1 MSLAFKKLDLQKL
14 DLKFVGEGMTFS
26 GYASVFGQVDSYG
39 DTIDPNAYDLTLKDR
54 VRPVRM
60 RWNHYGPVIG
70 KWLRMTT
77 DKTGLFVEGELTPG
91 HSKAI
96 DTYASL
102 KHGAVDGLSIGYIAK
117 SAVENP
123 NGTRL
128 LKDIELVEISIVEE
142 PADINATV
150 SSIKSAIEQAKSIR
164 EIEATLR
171 DSAGLSRLEACAV
184 VSRIKSVIQSDFD
197 NGKKEA
203 QEIAQLFKSF
213 NKV

>member
-1 MSLAFKKLDLQKL
+1 MKFKKLDLQKL

-26 GYASVFGQVDSYG
+26 GYASVFGGVDSYG
-39 DTIDPNAYDLTLKDR
+39 DTIDPKAYDATLKDR
-54 VRPVRM
+54 VRPIRM

-77 DKTGLFVEGELTPG
+77 DSVGLFVEGELTPG
-91 HSKAI
+91 HSTAI

-102 KHGAVDGLSIGYIAK
+102 KHGAIDGLSIGYIAK
-117 SAVENP
+117 SAIENP
-123 NGTRL
+123 DGTRL
-128 LKDIELVEISIVEE
+128 LKEIELIEISIVEE
-142 PADINATV
+142 PADINAAV
-150 SSIKSAIEQAKSIR
+150 SNIKSAIEKAKSIR

-197 NGKKEA
+197 NGKKQA
-203 QEIAQLFKSF
+203 QEIAHLFKSF
-213 NKV
+213 NGI

>member
-1 MSLAFKKLDLQKL
+1 MKFKKLDLQKL
-14 DLKFVGEGMTFS
+14 ELKFVGEGMTFS
-26 GYASVFGQVDSYG
+26 GYASVFGGVDSYG
-39 DTIDPNAYDLTLKDR
+39 DTIDPKAYEKTLTDR
-54 VRPVRM
+54 ARPIRM

-77 DKTGLFVEGELTPG
+77 DNVGLFVEGELTPG
-91 HSKAI
+91 HSTAI

-102 KHGAVDGLSIGYIAK
+102 KHGAIDGLSIGYIAK
-117 SAVENP
+117 SAIENP
-123 NGTRL
+123 DGTRL
-128 LKDIELVEISIVEE
+128 LKEIELIEISIVEE

-150 SSIKSAIEQAKSIR
+150 SNIKSAIEKANSIR

-197 NGKKEA
+197 NDKKQA

>member
-1 MSLAFKKLDLQKL
+1 MSLQFKKLDLQKL

-39 DTIDPNAYDLTLKDR
+39 DTIDPNAYDLTLKER

-70 KWLRMTT
+70 KWLRMTV

-102 KHGAVDGLSIGYIAK
+102 KHGAVDGLSIGYIAR
-117 SAVENP
+117 SAEDRP

-128 LKDIELVEISIVEE
+128 LKEIELVEISIVEE

>member
-184 VSRIKSVIQSDFD
+184 VSRIKSVIQSDFESD
-197 NGKKEA
+197 KKEA

>member
-1 MSLAFKKLDLQKL
+1 MKFKKLDLQKL
-14 DLKFVGEGMTFS
+14 ELKFVGEGMTFS
-26 GYASVFGQVDSYG
+26 GYASVFGGVDSYG
-39 DTIDPNAYDLTLKDR
+39 DTIDPKAYDATLKDR
-54 VRPVRM
+54 VRPIRM

-77 DKTGLFVEGELTPG
+77 DSVGLFVEGELTPG
-91 HSKAI
+91 HSTAI

-102 KHGAVDGLSIGYIAK
+102 KHGAIDGLSIGYIAK
-117 SAVENP
+117 NAIENP
-123 NGTRL
+123 DGTRL
-128 LKDIELVEISIVEE
+128 LKEIELIEISIVEE

-150 SSIKSAIEQAKSIR
+150 SNIKSAIEKANSIR

-197 NGKKEA
+197 SDKKQA

>member
-1 MSLAFKKLDLQKL
+1 
-14 DLKFVGEGMTFS
+14 
-26 GYASVFGQVDSYG
+26 
-39 DTIDPNAYDLTLKDR
+39 
-54 VRPVRM
+54 M

-213 NKV
+213 NGI

>member
-1 MSLAFKKLDLQKL
+1 MKFKKLDLQKL
-14 DLKFVGEGMTFS
+14 ELKFVGEGMTFS
-26 GYASVFGQVDSYG
+26 GYASVFGGVDSYG
-39 DTIDPNAYDLTLKDR
+39 DTIDPKAYEKTLTDR
-54 VRPVRM
+54 TRPIRM

-77 DKTGLFVEGELTPG
+77 DSVGLFVEGELTPG
-91 HSKAI
+91 HSTAI

-102 KHGAVDGLSIGYIAK
+102 KHGAIDGLSIGYIAK
-117 SAVENP
+117 NAIENP
-123 NGTRL
+123 DGTRL
-128 LKDIELVEISIVEE
+128 LKEIELIEISIVEE

-150 SSIKSAIEQAKSIR
+150 SNIKSAIEKANSIR

-213 NKV
+213 NGI

>member
-1 MSLAFKKLDLQKL
+1 MPRSVNHVASRARRKNLMKLAK
-14 DLKFVGEGMTFS
+14 
-26 GYASVFGQVDSYG
+26 GYFGRRKNVW
-39 DTIDPNAYDLTLKDR
+39 T
-54 VRPVRM
+54 V
-60 RWNHYGPVIG
+60 
-70 KWLRMTT
+70 
-77 DKTGLFVEGELTPG
+77 
-91 HSKAI
+91 
-96 DTYASL
+96 
-102 KHGAVDGLSIGYIAK
+102 AK
-117 SAVENP
+117 NAVENP

-128 LKDIELVEISIVEE
+128 LKEIELIEISIVEE

-150 SSIKSAIEQAKSIR
+150 SNIKSAIEKANSIR

>member
-1 MSLAFKKLDLQKL
+1 MKFKKLDLQKL
-14 DLKFVGEGMTFS
+14 ELKFVGEGMTFS
-26 GYASVFGQVDSYG
+26 GYASVFGGVDSYG
-39 DTIDPNAYDLTLKDR
+39 DTIDPKAYEKTLTDR
-54 VRPVRM
+54 TRPIRM

-77 DKTGLFVEGELTPG
+77 DSVGLFVEGELTPG
-91 HSKAI
+91 HSTAI

-102 KHGAVDGLSIGYIAK
+102 KHGAIDGLSIGYIAK
-117 SAVENP
+117 SAIENP
-123 NGTRL
+123 DGTRL
-128 LKDIELVEISIVEE
+128 LKEIELIEISIVEE

-150 SSIKSAIEQAKSIR
+150 SNIKSAIEKANSIR

-184 VSRIKSVIQSDFD
+184 VSRIKAVIQSDFD

-213 NKV
+213 NGI

>member
-1 MSLAFKKLDLQKL
+1 MKFKKLDLQKL

-26 GYASVFGQVDSYG
+26 GYASVFGGVDSYG
-39 DTIDPNAYDLTLKDR
+39 DTIDPKAYDATLKDR
-54 VRPVRM
+54 VRPVRL

-77 DKTGLFVEGELTPG
+77 DSVGLFVEGELTPG
-91 HSKAI
+91 HSTAI

-102 KHGAVDGLSIGYIAK
+102 KHGAIDGLSIGYIAK
-117 SAVENP
+117 SAIENP
-123 NGTRL
+123 DGTRL
-128 LKDIELVEISIVEE
+128 LKEIELVEISIVEE

-150 SSIKSAIEQAKSIR
+150 SNIKSAIEKANSIR

-197 NGKKEA
+197 NDKKQA

>member
-1 MSLAFKKLDLQKL
+1 MKFKKLDLQKL

-26 GYASVFGQVDSYG
+26 GYASVFGGVDSYG
-39 DTIDPNAYDLTLKDR
+39 DTIDPKAYDATLKDR
-54 VRPVRM
+54 VRPIRM

-77 DKTGLFVEGELTPG
+77 DSVGLFVEGELTPG
-91 HSKAI
+91 HSTAI

-102 KHGAVDGLSIGYIAK
+102 KHGAIDGLSIGYIAK
-117 SAVENP
+117 SAIENP
-123 NGTRL
+123 DGTRL
-128 LKDIELVEISIVEE
+128 LKEIELIEISIVEE

-150 SSIKSAIEQAKSIR
+150 SNIKSAIEKANSIR

-197 NGKKEA
+197 NDKKQA

>member
-1 MSLAFKKLDLQKL
+1 MKFKKLDLQKL
-14 DLKFVGEGMTFS
+14 ELKFVGEGMTFS
-26 GYASVFGQVDSYG
+26 GYASVFGGVDSYG
-39 DTIDPNAYDLTLKDR
+39 DTIDPKAYDATLKDR
-54 VRPVRM
+54 VRPIRM

-77 DKTGLFVEGELTPG
+77 DSVGLFVEGELTPG
-91 HSKAI
+91 HSTAI

-102 KHGAVDGLSIGYIAK
+102 KHGAIDGLSIGYIAK
-117 SAVENP
+117 SAIENP
-123 NGTRL
+123 DGTRL
-128 LKDIELVEISIVEE
+128 LKEIELIEISIVEE

-150 SSIKSAIEQAKSIR
+150 SNIKSAIEKANSIR

-213 NKV
+213 NGI

>member
-1 MSLAFKKLDLQKL
+1 MKFKKLDLQKL

-26 GYASVFGQVDSYG
+26 GYASVFGGVDSYG
-39 DTIDPNAYDLTLKDR
+39 DTIDPKAYDATLKDR
-54 VRPVRM
+54 VRPIRM

-77 DKTGLFVEGELTPG
+77 DSVGLFVEGELTPG
-91 HSKAI
+91 HSTAI

-102 KHGAVDGLSIGYIAK
+102 KHGAIDGLSIGYIAK
-117 SAVENP
+117 SAIENP
-123 NGTRL
+123 DGTRL
-128 LKDIELVEISIVEE
+128 LKEIELIEISIVEE

-150 SSIKSAIEQAKSIR
+150 SNIKSAIEKANSIR

-197 NGKKEA
+197 NYKKQA

>member
-1 MSLAFKKLDLQKL
+1 MKFKKLDLQKL

-26 GYASVFGQVDSYG
+26 GYASVFGGIDSYG
-39 DTIDPNAYDLTLKDR
+39 DTIDPKAYDATLKDR
-54 VRPVRM
+54 VRPIRM

-77 DKTGLFVEGELTPG
+77 DSVGLFVEGELTPG
-91 HSKAI
+91 HSTAI

-102 KHGAVDGLSIGYIAK
+102 KHGAIDGLSIGYIAK
-117 SAVENP
+117 SAIENP
-123 NGTRL
+123 DGTRL
-128 LKDIELVEISIVEE
+128 LKEIELIEISIVEE

-150 SSIKSAIEQAKSIR
+150 SNIKSAIEKANSIR

-197 NGKKEA
+197 NDKKQA

>member
-102 KHGAVDGLSIGYIAK
+102 KHGAVDGLSIGYIAR
-117 SAVENP
+117 SAEDRP

-184 VSRIKSVIQSDFD
+184 VSRIKAVIQSDFD

-213 NKV
+213 NGI

>member
-1 MSLAFKKLDLQKL
+1 MKFKKLDLQKL
-14 DLKFVGEGMTFS
+14 ELKFVGEGMTFS
-26 GYASVFGQVDSYG
+26 GYASVFGGVDSYG
-39 DTIDPNAYDLTLKDR
+39 DTIDPKAYDATLKDR
-54 VRPVRM
+54 VRPIRM

-77 DKTGLFVEGELTPG
+77 DSVGLFVEGELTPG
-91 HSKAI
+91 HSTAI

-102 KHGAVDGLSIGYIAK
+102 KHGAIDGLSIGYIAK
-117 SAVENP
+117 NAIENP
-123 NGTRL
+123 DGTRL
-128 LKDIELVEISIVEE
+128 LKEIELIEISIVEE

-150 SSIKSAIEQAKSIR
+150 SNIKSAIEKANSIR

-197 NGKKEA
+197 NGKKQA
-203 QEIAQLFKSF
+203 QEIAHLFKSF
-213 NKV
+213 NGI

>member
-1 MSLAFKKLDLQKL
+1 MKFKKLDLQKL
-14 DLKFVGEGMTFS
+14 ELKFVGEGMTFS
-26 GYASVFGQVDSYG
+26 GYASVFGGVDSYG
-39 DTIDPNAYDLTLKDR
+39 DTIDPKAYEKTLTDR
-54 VRPVRM
+54 TRPIRM

-77 DKTGLFVEGELTPG
+77 DSVGLFVEGELTPG
-91 HSKAI
+91 HSTAI

-102 KHGAVDGLSIGYIAK
+102 KHGAIDGLSIGYITK
-117 SAVENP
+117 SAIENP
-123 NGTRL
+123 DGTRL
-128 LKDIELVEISIVEE
+128 LKEIELIEISIVEE

-150 SSIKSAIEQAKSIR
+150 SNIKSAIEKANSIR

-197 NGKKEA
+197 NDKKEA
-203 QEIAQLFKSF
+203 QEIAKLFKSF
-213 NKV
+213 NGI

>member
-1 MSLAFKKLDLQKL
+1 MKFKKLDLQKL
-14 DLKFVGEGMTFS
+14 ELKFVGEGMTFS
-26 GYASVFGQVDSYG
+26 GYASVFGGVDSYG
-39 DTIDPNAYDLTLKDR
+39 DTIDPKAYEKTLTDR
-54 VRPVRM
+54 TRPIRM

-77 DKTGLFVEGELTPG
+77 DNVGLFVEGELTPG
-91 HSKAI
+91 HSTAI

-102 KHGAVDGLSIGYIAK
+102 KHGAIDGLSIGYIAK
-117 SAVENP
+117 SAIENP
-123 NGTRL
+123 DGTRL
-128 LKDIELVEISIVEE
+128 LKEIELIEISIVEE

-150 SSIKSAIEQAKSIR
+150 SNIKSAIEKANSIR

-197 NGKKEA
+197 NDKKQA

>member
-39 DTIDPNAYDLTLKDR
+39 DTIDPNAYDLTLKER

-117 SAVENP
+117 SAIENP

-213 NKV
+213 NGI

>member
-1 MSLAFKKLDLQKL
+1 MKFKKLDLQKL
-14 DLKFVGEGMTFS
+14 ELKFVGEGMTFS
-26 GYASVFGQVDSYG
+26 GYASVFGGVDSYG
-39 DTIDPNAYDLTLKDR
+39 DTIDPKAYDATLKDR
-54 VRPVRM
+54 VRPVRL
-60 RWNHYGPVIG
+60 RWNHDGPVIG
-70 KWLRMTT
+70 KFLRMTT
-77 DKTGLFVEGELTPG
+77 DSVGLFVEGELTPG

-102 KHGAVDGLSIGYIAK
+102 KHGAIDGLSIGYIVK
-117 SAVENP
+117 SAIKNP
-123 NGTRL
+123 DGTRL
-128 LKDIELVEISIVEE
+128 LKEIELIEISIVEE

-150 SSIKSAIEQAKSIR
+150 SNIKSAIEKANNIR

-197 NGKKEA
+197 NDKKQA

>member
-1 MSLAFKKLDLQKL
+1 MKFKKLDLQKL

-26 GYASVFGQVDSYG
+26 GYASVFGGVDSYG
-39 DTIDPNAYDLTLKDR
+39 DTIDPKAYDATLKDR
-54 VRPVRM
+54 VRPIRM

-77 DKTGLFVEGELTPG
+77 DSVGLFVEGELTPG
-91 HSKAI
+91 HSTAI

-102 KHGAVDGLSIGYIAK
+102 KHGAIDGLSIGYIAK
-117 SAVENP
+117 SAIENP
-123 NGTRL
+123 DGTRL
-128 LKDIELVEISIVEE
+128 LKEIELVEISIVEE

-150 SSIKSAIEQAKSIR
+150 SNIKSAIEKANSIR

-197 NGKKEA
+197 NDKKQA

>member
-1 MSLAFKKLDLQKL
+1 MKFKKLDLQKL
-14 DLKFVGEGMTFS
+14 ELKFVGEGMTFS
-26 GYASVFGQVDSYG
+26 GYASVFGGVDSYG
-39 DTIDPNAYDLTLKDR
+39 DTIDPKAYEKTLTDR
-54 VRPVRM
+54 IRPIRM

-77 DKTGLFVEGELTPG
+77 DSVGLFVEGELTPG
-91 HSKAI
+91 HSTAI

-102 KHGAVDGLSIGYIAK
+102 KHGAIDGLSIGYIAK
-117 SAVENP
+117 SAIENP
-123 NGTRL
+123 DGTRL
-128 LKDIELVEISIVEE
+128 LKEIELIEISIVEE

-150 SSIKSAIEQAKSIR
+150 SNIKSAIEKANNIR

-197 NGKKEA
+197 NDKKQA

-213 NKV
+213 NGI

>member
-14 DLKFVGEGMTFS
+14 NLKFVGEGMTFS

-102 KHGAVDGLSIGYIAK
+102 KHGAVDGLSIGYIAR

-128 LKDIELVEISIVEE
+128 LKEIELVEISIVEE

-184 VSRIKSVIQSDFD
+184 VSRIKSVIQSDFESD
-197 NGKKEA
+197 KKEA

>member
-1 MSLAFKKLDLQKL
+1 MKFKKLDLQKL

-26 GYASVFGQVDSYG
+26 GYASVFGGVDSYG
-39 DTIDPNAYDLTLKDR
+39 DTIDPKAYEKTLTDR
-54 VRPVRM
+54 TRPIRM

-77 DKTGLFVEGELTPG
+77 DSVGLFVEGELTPG
-91 HSKAI
+91 HSTAI

-102 KHGAVDGLSIGYIAK
+102 KHGAIDGLSIGYIAK
-117 SAVENP
+117 SAIENP
-123 NGTRL
+123 DGTRL
-128 LKDIELVEISIVEE
+128 LKEIELIEISIVEE

-150 SSIKSAIEQAKSIR
+150 SNIKSAIEKANSIR

-197 NGKKEA
+197 NDKKQA

>member
-1 MSLAFKKLDLQKL
+1 MKFKKLDLQKL

-26 GYASVFGQVDSYG
+26 GYASVFGGVDSYG
-39 DTIDPNAYDLTLKDR
+39 DTIDPKAYDATLKDR
-54 VRPVRM
+54 VRPVRL

-70 KWLRMTT
+70 KILRLTT
-77 DKTGLFVEGELTPG
+77 DSVGLFVEGELTPG
-91 HSKAI
+91 HSTAI

-102 KHGAVDGLSIGYIAK
+102 KHGAIDGLSIGYIAK
-117 SAVENP
+117 SAIENP
-123 NGTRL
+123 DGTRL
-128 LKDIELVEISIVEE
+128 LKEIELIEISIVEE

-150 SSIKSAIEQAKSIR
+150 SNIKSAIEKAKSIR

-197 NGKKEA
+197 NGKKQA

-213 NKV
+213 NGI

>member
-1 MSLAFKKLDLQKL
+1 MKFKKLDLQKL

-26 GYASVFGQVDSYG
+26 GYASVFGGVDSYG
-39 DTIDPNAYDLTLKDR
+39 DTIDPKAYDATLKDR
-54 VRPVRM
+54 VRPIRM

-70 KWLRMTT
+70 KWLRMNT
-77 DKTGLFVEGELTPG
+77 DSVGLFVEGELTPG
-91 HSKAI
+91 HSTAI

-102 KHGAVDGLSIGYIAK
+102 KHGAIDGLSIGYIAK
-117 SAVENP
+117 SAIENP
-123 NGTRL
+123 DGTRL
-128 LKDIELVEISIVEE
+128 LKEIELIEISIVEE

-150 SSIKSAIEQAKSIR
+150 SNIKSAIEKANSIR

-197 NGKKEA
+197 NDKKQA